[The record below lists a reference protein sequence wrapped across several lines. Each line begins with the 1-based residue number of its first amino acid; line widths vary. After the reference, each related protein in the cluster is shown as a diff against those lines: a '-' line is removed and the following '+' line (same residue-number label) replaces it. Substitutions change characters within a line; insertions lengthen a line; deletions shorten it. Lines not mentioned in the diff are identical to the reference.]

1 MVAPGSGECAA
12 RTLTASTPVTPKEA
26 FMAAGKVLLICQL
39 VGHQNT
45 ARVARAIGDVT
56 HATIVPPA

>member
-1 MVAPGSGECAA
+1 
-12 RTLTASTPVTPKEA
+12 
-26 FMAAGKVLLICQL
+26 MAAGKVLLICKS
-39 VGHQNT
+39 VSHQNT